1 MIQLLRS
8 AFMLLRRPWANKKA
22 ELAVYHHHFRVMP
35 WDCDLNF
42 HLTNGRYPQ
51 WLDLA
56 RTEFF
61 LRIGAGPLFVRNGW
75 RSVLASQTIT
85 FVREIK
91 PFEPVD
97 VESRILHWDKKY
109 FYMEH
114 RFMVRGR
121 LHAKALARIAMLKQ
135 GKIRSFG
142 SMLQTIARRDKP
154 DAVQPEPPPAPL
166 EVLAKIEL
174 LGAKRIAEEERAER
188 LLAAGERPLS

>member
-1 MIQLLRS
+1 MIQFLRS
-8 AFMLLRRPWANKKA
+8 AWMMLKRPWSRRKH
-22 ELAVYHHHFRVMP
+22 ELAVFQYDFRVMP

-51 WLDLA
+51 WLDLV

-61 LRIGAGPLFVRNGW
+61 LRIGAGPLFVRKGW

-91 PFEPVD
+91 PLASVR
-97 VESRILHWDKKY
+97 VESRVLHWDKKY

-114 RFMVRGR
+114 RFLVHGR

-135 GKIRSFG
+135 GKVRSFG
-142 SMLQTIARRDKP
+142 SLMQAIARRHQE
-154 DAVQPEPPPAPL
+154 DAVQPSPPPAPL

-174 LGAKRIAEEERAER
+174 LGAKRLAEEERAER
-188 LLAAGERPLS
+188 HASAGR